1 MLKLIVNTYGEDKP
15 GLVSDL
21 SGIIHS
27 LNGNILESKMVRLEN
42 IFTIIMAIE
51 IPKNNKS
58 KYHILTKIRL
68 SYILLIKQY
77 KVIKERKKV
86 SSR

>member
-21 SGIIHS
+21 SGIIYS

-51 IPKNNKS
+51 IPK
-58 KYHILTKIRL
+58 KINL
-68 SYILLIKQY
+68 N
-77 KVIKERKKV
+77 
-86 SSR
+86 